1 MKKKY
6 FGIDFKHLKVEGYRN
21 INEIY
26 PQYNQLHACE
36 TLFGDW
42 NARVMILAQD
52 AANFETLDLLLKKHP
67 KENPFRH
74 GEKVK
79 TNLNLHNLLRA
90 TKHFNLGDYSRPNNK
105 NCGVYYANA
114 VWLLKIS
121 HSMSGALVNKE
132 KVFDASKEVIKATLF
147 NLNNLN
153 LIITLGRE
161 PFLFLKE
168 VFKNEIMGEWPEV
181 VLKRKLNKFNYQGKE
196 YLVGSIYHTSNRGI
210 ISRANQNGFIGKNSK
225 KKGEELCLEDLRE
238 IFSKAKL

>member
-1 MKKKY
+1 
-6 FGIDFKHLKVEGYRN
+6 
-21 INEIY
+21 
-26 PQYNQLHACE
+26 
-36 TLFGDW
+36 
-42 NARVMILAQD
+42 
-52 AANFETLDLLLKKHP
+52 
-67 KENPFRH
+67 
-74 GEKVK
+74 
-79 TNLNLHNLLRA
+79 
-90 TKHFNLGDYSRPNNK
+90 
-105 NCGVYYANA
+105 
-114 VWLLKIS
+114 
-121 HSMSGALVNKE
+121 MSGALVNKE

>member
-26 PQYNQLHACE
+26 PQYNQLNACE

-52 AANFETLDLLLKKHP
+52 AANFETLDLLLKKNP

-90 TKHFNLGDYSRPNNK
+90 TKHFNLGDYSRPNSK

-181 VLKRKLNKFNYQGKE
+181 VLKRKLNKFNYQEKK

>member
-1 MKKKY
+1 VKKKY

-21 INEIY
+21 INKIY
-26 PQYNQLHACE
+26 PQTNQLHACE

-42 NARVMILAQD
+42 NAKVMILAQD
-52 AANFETLDLLLKKHP
+52 AANFETLDLLLKKNP

-79 TNLNLHNLLRA
+79 TNLNLFNLLKK
-90 TKHFNLGDYSRPNNK
+90 TKHFDLGDYLKPNNK
-105 NCGVYYANA
+105 KCGVYYANA

-121 HSMSGALVNKE
+121 NSMSGPIVNKE

-147 NLNNLN
+147 NLNDLK

-196 YLVGSIYHTSNRGI
+196 YLVGSIYHTSNRGV
-210 ISRANQNGFIGKNSK
+210 ISRANKNGFIGKNSK
-225 KKGEELCLEDLRE
+225 TKGEDLCLEDLRE